1 MIQFCIFT
9 AGLRPTVPHPW
20 PVIHAVLL
28 LSAQPFVIWTQKNG
42 AMMQFSLFLS
52 RKSSLTAAASQRSI
66 YYANWIPHIKHKST
80 WNSCDYTEVTQTTR
94 EETVPQ
100 GSFQACGFHRS
111 ITQLPLWFSSPLI
124 DSCLERTL
132 MGTEYFGKRRSCQH
146 SSLGLQSFLLTK
158 AFSPPCHPN
167 NPRQPFSDDQKQIA
181 TVQWIFEVNFILGH
195 EFSLI
200 T

>member
-94 EETVPQ
+94 EETVP
-100 GSFQACGFHRS
+100 
-111 ITQLPLWFSSPLI
+111 
-124 DSCLERTL
+124 
-132 MGTEYFGKRRSCQH
+132 
-146 SSLGLQSFLLTK
+146 
-158 AFSPPCHPN
+158 
-167 NPRQPFSDDQKQIA
+167 
-181 TVQWIFEVNFILGH
+181 
-195 EFSLI
+195 
-200 T
+200 